1 MDYKRL
7 LSKTISINVSFL
19 LLLQQSVIAGEI
31 VTDIN
36 ANSSFKATVEK
47 APNNVPVVN
56 IVKPND
62 KGLSHNKFSDYNV
75 NKEGVILNNSNQKEV
90 NTQLAGYIYGNK
102 NLAGG
107 STASTILNEVTSR
120 NKTELKGF
128 TEVAG
133 DKAKIV
139 IANQNGIY
147 INAAGFINTQKATIT
162 TGAIN
167 LQNGNI
173 ESYRVDKGEIQIDE
187 EGLNTTNVDK
197 TELYSKV
204 VKLNAQIHSK
214 DIDIVTGKN
223 SISSDGSINKIDEA
237 DESKPEVSLDS
248 SSLGGIYANKITLIG
263 TQDGVGVNLPIE
275 INAQDELKLNADGK
289 ISLDK
294 VISNKDLEIKSN
306 SNDINSNVIYAN
318 SVSVEAKNEI
328 NNKDILASKTDIN
341 LKAKT
346 IINENLI
353 ASGVN
358 EDLSDSI
365 SGSTNIVSS
374 KLENKKT
381 LYSKEDLVIDS
392 KDINNTNGI
401 IVSSENLNINSQE
414 EGLFYNEKGVL
425 KAGKNLVL
433 NTSNFQGNESNILAN
448 DIKINANEVF
458 ANSSNLFARNG
469 DIKLEANNMELS
481 KTLINAS
488 KELNLLAFM
497 DVKAQDVNIQAN
509 KIDIVSDNLIL
520 SNENTNT
527 QDYNSKLISQTTL
540 DINANSVKNVN
551 GHLGAS
557 QSITINSLDFQGDNS
572 NIQAKD
578 VNINSNNFRARN
590 SSIIGTQDN
599 LTINSSGNVDLTNSS
614 QIAAKNNLH
623 IKGSTVTLDNT
634 NTFSKDGN
642 LTLNAT
648 TLNTKNSKLTT
659 NKDLSI
665 TSNDIKNVDGYIESL
680 GTIVINS
687 QNLDN
692 TSGVIVSKGDLT
704 INETF
709 SNYGVLNNTNGLV
722 QSLNNNIFIKA
733 FNLTGENSQINAK
746 KYIDIFS
753 NSLSGNLTAI
763 SKDNNLLISTL
774 GDINLTS
781 SYLKSQNGL
790 LSLNSNQNNTTLT
803 NTAVIGQ
810 NIILSGNNITT
821 NGSLQSN
828 GNDNMLYSLDE
839 ININANTYNGINTT
853 IQGNDDINITVPNI
867 TLDGV
872 TLQSVIENLDISTQ
886 GNINLITSFLNIL
899 NASNLSSKDLN
910 IKNISDTKLEK
921 FVVKDSTLDANNDIN
936 ILSKLFNTISSKF
949 TTLRNLSLD
958 ANSIKDNQDILFNN
972 SAFESAGALSVTL
985 DEDVTLSKGNS
996 FDSLGNIVLN
1006 IKSLL
1011 NAAQFRAKDNIT
1023 VNSDDYIIN
1032 NGFILGSKT
1041 LTINAKDV
1049 VNKGGIAVVDLSAE
1063 QSKDSVMTI
1072 NANNLTN
1079 YNTIFGL
1086 N

>member
-365 SGSTNIVSS
+365 SGSTNIESS

-481 KTLINAS
+481 KTW
-488 KELNLLAFM
+488 LN
-497 DVKAQDVNIQAN
+497 
-509 KIDIVSDNLIL
+509 
-520 SNENTNT
+520 
-527 QDYNSKLISQTTL
+527 
-540 DINANSVKNVN
+540 
-551 GHLGAS
+551 
-557 QSITINSLDFQGDNS
+557 
-572 NIQAKD
+572 
-578 VNINSNNFRARN
+578 
-590 SSIIGTQDN
+590 
-599 LTINSSGNVDLTNSS
+599 
-614 QIAAKNNLH
+614 
-623 IKGSTVTLDNT
+623 
-634 NTFSKDGN
+634 
-642 LTLNAT
+642 
-648 TLNTKNSKLTT
+648 
-659 NKDLSI
+659 
-665 TSNDIKNVDGYIESL
+665 
-680 GTIVINS
+680 
-687 QNLDN
+687 
-692 TSGVIVSKGDLT
+692 
-704 INETF
+704 
-709 SNYGVLNNTNGLV
+709 
-722 QSLNNNIFIKA
+722 
-733 FNLTGENSQINAK
+733 
-746 KYIDIFS
+746 
-753 NSLSGNLTAI
+753 
-763 SKDNNLLISTL
+763 
-774 GDINLTS
+774 
-781 SYLKSQNGL
+781 
-790 LSLNSNQNNTTLT
+790 
-803 NTAVIGQ
+803 
-810 NIILSGNNITT
+810 
-821 NGSLQSN
+821 
-828 GNDNMLYSLDE
+828 
-839 ININANTYNGINTT
+839 
-853 IQGNDDINITVPNI
+853 
-867 TLDGV
+867 
-872 TLQSVIENLDISTQ
+872 
-886 GNINLITSFLNIL
+886 
-899 NASNLSSKDLN
+899 
-910 IKNISDTKLEK
+910 
-921 FVVKDSTLDANNDIN
+921 
-936 ILSKLFNTISSKF
+936 
-949 TTLRNLSLD
+949 
-958 ANSIKDNQDILFNN
+958 
-972 SAFESAGALSVTL
+972 
-985 DEDVTLSKGNS
+985 
-996 FDSLGNIVLN
+996 
-1006 IKSLL
+1006 
-1011 NAAQFRAKDNIT
+1011 
-1023 VNSDDYIIN
+1023 
-1032 NGFILGSKT
+1032 
-1041 LTINAKDV
+1041 
-1049 VNKGGIAVVDLSAE
+1049 
-1063 QSKDSVMTI
+1063 
-1072 NANNLTN
+1072 
-1079 YNTIFGL
+1079 
-1086 N
+1086 

>member
-509 KIDIVSDNLIL
+509 KIDN
-520 SNENTNT
+520 
-527 QDYNSKLISQTTL
+527 
-540 DINANSVKNVN
+540 
-551 GHLGAS
+551 
-557 QSITINSLDFQGDNS
+557 
-572 NIQAKD
+572 
-578 VNINSNNFRARN
+578 
-590 SSIIGTQDN
+590 
-599 LTINSSGNVDLTNSS
+599 
-614 QIAAKNNLH
+614 
-623 IKGSTVTLDNT
+623 
-634 NTFSKDGN
+634 FSK
-642 LTLNAT
+642 
-648 TLNTKNSKLTT
+648 
-659 NKDLSI
+659 
-665 TSNDIKNVDGYIESL
+665 
-680 GTIVINS
+680 
-687 QNLDN
+687 
-692 TSGVIVSKGDLT
+692 
-704 INETF
+704 
-709 SNYGVLNNTNGLV
+709 
-722 QSLNNNIFIKA
+722 
-733 FNLTGENSQINAK
+733 
-746 KYIDIFS
+746 
-753 NSLSGNLTAI
+753 
-763 SKDNNLLISTL
+763 
-774 GDINLTS
+774 
-781 SYLKSQNGL
+781 
-790 LSLNSNQNNTTLT
+790 
-803 NTAVIGQ
+803 
-810 NIILSGNNITT
+810 
-821 NGSLQSN
+821 
-828 GNDNMLYSLDE
+828 
-839 ININANTYNGINTT
+839 
-853 IQGNDDINITVPNI
+853 
-867 TLDGV
+867 
-872 TLQSVIENLDISTQ
+872 
-886 GNINLITSFLNIL
+886 
-899 NASNLSSKDLN
+899 
-910 IKNISDTKLEK
+910 
-921 FVVKDSTLDANNDIN
+921 
-936 ILSKLFNTISSKF
+936 
-949 TTLRNLSLD
+949 
-958 ANSIKDNQDILFNN
+958 
-972 SAFESAGALSVTL
+972 
-985 DEDVTLSKGNS
+985 
-996 FDSLGNIVLN
+996 
-1006 IKSLL
+1006 
-1011 NAAQFRAKDNIT
+1011 
-1023 VNSDDYIIN
+1023 
-1032 NGFILGSKT
+1032 
-1041 LTINAKDV
+1041 
-1049 VNKGGIAVVDLSAE
+1049 
-1063 QSKDSVMTI
+1063 
-1072 NANNLTN
+1072 
-1079 YNTIFGL
+1079 
-1086 N
+1086 

>member
-365 SGSTNIVSS
+365 SGSTNIESS

-599 LTINSSGNVDLTNSS
+599 LTINSSGNVDLANSS

-1032 NGFILGSKT
+1032 DGFISGSKT

-1079 YNTIFGL
+1079 YNTIFSK
-1086 N
+1086 